1 MSPEILVVWRLLASL
16 MSPGLQ
22 QQECEPP
29 VWGDTVTVFSSRV
42 QAYADLRDRL
52 QAGLRQPV
60 ATDSLT
66 ELRSNRQT
74 LAARIRKA
82 RANAKQG
89 DLFSDAIAEQIKR
102 SLRRAID
109 AHTWMVIMDDNPG
122 EQPSQVN
129 VEYREGSPLTT
140 MPPNILAALPT
151 LPGGV
156 EYRFVERH
164 LILLDTRALIIV
176 DRIPF
181 AIVDPA
187 SQGSCKLQVSSGTS

>member
-1 MSPEILVVWRLLASL
+1 MFMSPGILVVWRLLATL

-22 QQECEPP
+22 QKDCEPP

-52 QAGLRQPV
+52 QTGLPQPV
-60 ATDSLT
+60 ATNSLT
-66 ELRSNRQT
+66 ELRSTRQA

-89 DLFSDAIAEQIKR
+89 ELFSDSLATQVRK

-109 AHTWMVIMDDNPG
+109 AHTWKVIMDDNPG

-140 MPPNILAALPT
+140 MPPNVLAALPK
-151 LPGGV
+151 LPGGI

-164 LILLDTRALIIV
+164 LILLDTRALVIV

-187 SQGSCKLQVSSGTS
+187 SEGSCR

>member
-1 MSPEILVVWRLLASL
+1 MSPGILVVWRLLASL
-16 MSPGLQ
+16 MSPGLPQ
-22 QQECEPP
+22 KECEPP
-29 VWGDTVTVFSSRV
+29 VWGDTISVFSSQV

-52 QAGLRQPV
+52 QAGLPQPG
-60 ATDSLT
+60 ATNSLT
-66 ELRSNRQT
+66 ELRSTRQT
-74 LAARIRKA
+74 LAARIRNA

-89 DLFSDAIAEQIKR
+89 ELFSDSLATQIRK

-109 AHTWMVIMDDNPG
+109 AHTWKVIMDDNPG

-140 MPPNILAALPT
+140 MPPDVLAALPR
-151 LPGGV
+151 LPGGM

-181 AIVDPA
+181 AIVDPSSA
-187 SQGSCKLQVSSGTS
+187 GSCR